1 MSLLKFVKSLPADFV
16 CAPIYKKGSKLIS
29 GTLSKGKTP
38 LEDSHHRKYTPADA
52 ALAMRQNYDLQAI
65 GLWTGIRG
73 NGYVILDIDAELK
86 IYEKLWGEDL
96 KNDPKITSTKK
107 NAAKF
112 VFKIPSDRWQGLKG
126 FGLGDRNYEILWG
139 RQGVLKG
146 LYPGHERTNTPE
158 G

>member
-52 ALAMRQNYDLQAI
+52 ALAMRQNYNLQAI

-73 NGYVILDIDAELK
+73 NGYVTVSYTHLRA
-86 IYEKLWGEDL
+86 
-96 KNDPKITSTKK
+96 
-107 NAAKF
+107 
-112 VFKIPSDRWQGLKG
+112 
-126 FGLGDRNYEILWG
+126 
-139 RQGVLKG
+139 
-146 LYPGHERTNTPE
+146 HET
-158 G
+158 